1 MMGGALTI
9 LTGPGGSGKTT
20 LCRELAATA
29 RRSGRDVAGVLS
41 LGRFAGARKAGIEA
55 MDLRSGE
62 TRPLAWRHDPAHP
75 GTLELCSW
83 SFDETALAWGN
94 DLLRRATPCGLLVVD
109 ELGPLELLEGRGW
122 TAALE
127 AIDSGGYD
135 RALVVVRPGL
145 LEHARTRW
153 PRAALLDVGDAGAPG
168 RFESRLTGADSKD
181 REPR

>member
-1 MMGGALTI
+1 MIGALTI
-9 LTGPGGSGKTT
+9 LTGPGGGGKTT
-20 LCRELAATA
+20 LCRELAAAA

-41 LGRFAGARKAGIEA
+41 LSGFAEGRKVGIDA

-62 TRPLAWRHDPAHP
+62 IRPLAWRHDPTRP
-75 GTLELCSW
+75 GTLEMGSW
-83 SFDETALAWGN
+83 SFDEAVLAWGN
-94 DLLRRATPCGLLVVD
+94 DLLRGSTPCELLVVD

-122 TAALE
+122 TAGLE

-153 PRAALLDVGDAGAPG
+153 PHAALVDVGDASARR
-168 RFESRLTGADSKD
+168 RFVALLTDAASKGPD
-181 REPR
+181 AR